1 VKKLNVEIE
10 ALEFSLSQKSK
21 KNKESVMQK
30 SSKVSND
37 VKTVKING
45 LTVKERV
52 HNMHRDRLQMKV
64 NHLLEE

>member
-1 VKKLNVEIE
+1 LQEVKKLSVEIE
-10 ALEFSLSQKSK
+10 ALEFSLS
-21 KNKESVMQK
+21 KESPMQK
-30 SSKVSND
+30 SNKASND